1 MTYINSTKF
10 LLIKLE
16 KDQCVTKT
24 RRLENVIIFIQT
36 ILKIRIAK
44 NKSKRVLSRKTNKDK
59 RQ

>member
-44 NKSKRVLSRKTNKDK
+44 NKSKRVQGRKTNKDK
-59 RQ
+59 RR

>member
-1 MTYINSTKF
+1 MSYINSTKF

-24 RRLENVIIFIQT
+24 RCLENVIIFIQT

-44 NKSKRVLSRKTNKDK
+44 NKSKRVQGRKTNKDK
-59 RQ
+59 RR